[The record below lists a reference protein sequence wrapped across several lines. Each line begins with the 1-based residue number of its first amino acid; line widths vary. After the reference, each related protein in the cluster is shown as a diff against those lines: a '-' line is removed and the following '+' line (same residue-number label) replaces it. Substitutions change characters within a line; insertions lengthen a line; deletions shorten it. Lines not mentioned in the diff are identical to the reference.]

1 MRIKKVVTIM
11 RIDAYNKVNQVYQTN
26 VKTQTTKK
34 EKMSKSDKVEISQF
48 GRDLQVAKQA
58 VENMPDI
65 REEKVEVI
73 KTAITSRTYEVSM
86 EEVAD
91 KLVNHFF
98 NTVI

>member
-34 EKMSKSDKVEISQF
+34 DKMSKSDKVEISQF

-73 KTAITSRTYEVSM
+73 KTAITSGTYEFSM

>member
-34 EKMSKSDKVEISQF
+34 DKMSKSDKVEISQF

-73 KTAITSRTYEVSM
+73 KTAITSGTYEVSM

>member
-73 KTAITSRTYEVSM
+73 KTAITSGTYEVSM